1 MRVGTIHLSC
11 LYLADTFN
19 AMVLPHGAV
28 LVFSGI
34 LAAAQT
40 DDEIATVLGHEI
52 AHVLAHHGEARI
64 SAFGLAAL
72 TMIPALPFILG
83 ALVVDELYVLAAPPI
98 AAGALVLLALSKG
111 QETADDMGMLLMTEA
126 GFNPTAAES
135 FWTKIAK
142 VG

>member
-1 MRVGTIHLSC
+1 M
-11 LYLADTFN
+11 
-19 AMVLPHGAV
+19 
-28 LVFSGI
+28 
-34 LAAAQT
+34 
-40 DDEIATVLGHEI
+40 LGHEI

-83 ALVVDELYVLAAPPI
+83 ALMVDELYVLAAPPI
-98 AAGALVLLALSKG
+98 AVGALVLLALSKG

-135 FWTKIAK
+135 FWTKVAK
-142 VG
+142 VEQEVREARGGKEVVEFKSTHPYVSVGVLLLELHF